1 MVRNQI
7 LSLVIISS
15 FLARKRSV
23 PCWWLGCFE
32 HHRFVR
38 LERRLVGTQRTELWP
53 RWTRKLEHGVWCVSI
68 KLPTKKMH
76 QGTDQYPMRTNSS
89 RNLIMVNFSAY
100 LNKFETFFTV
110 TLASTGVSSRLTMI
124 IGSTTRPSAPE
135 RTPSVRKTRLAT
147 TSTTTPCPRSTSQV
161 GSLTQ
166 FYSLSFLLAIKD
178 RWKKY
183 LLFLQNHGSF
193 APSTAHLTVSFCLCS
208 CLRKMWAW
216 KRTIPL
222 WPNQNAFFSKGVYSS

>member
-110 TLASTGVSSRLTMI
+110 TLASTGVSSRLTMT

-147 TSTTTPCPRSTSQV
+147 TSTTTPCPRSTFQV
-161 GSLTQ
+161 WSLT
-166 FYSLSFLLAIKD
+166 
-178 RWKKY
+178 
-183 LLFLQNHGSF
+183 
-193 APSTAHLTVSFCLCS
+193 FCLLWSSNQRALNLAS
-208 CLRKMWAW
+208 CIAYETSELKQQSGRRWCPRTLFGATNNYRK
-216 KRTIPL
+216 P
-222 WPNQNAFFSKGVYSS
+222 

>member
-1 MVRNQI
+1 
-7 LSLVIISS
+7 
-15 FLARKRSV
+15 
-23 PCWWLGCFE
+23 
-32 HHRFVR
+32 
-38 LERRLVGTQRTELWP
+38 
-53 RWTRKLEHGVWCVSI
+53 
-68 KLPTKKMH
+68 MH

-110 TLASTGVSSRLTMI
+110 TLASTGVSSRLTMT

-166 FYSLSFLLAIKD
+166 FYSLSFLLQAC
-178 RWKKY
+178 
-183 LLFLQNHGSF
+183 FLYTFEKTQGENNSMF
-193 APSTAHLTVSFCLCS
+193 WPSAKNS
-208 CLRKMWAW
+208 R
-216 KRTIPL
+216 I
-222 WPNQNAFFSKGVYSS
+222 FSQKTQSYEAQSKTWWYRILALKL